1 MAPTEMRRFVEY
13 HLLLGSSLL
22 VVLDNLCDS
31 AAEEADKALAP
42 YATLRRVVQV
52 KLRCTAWSGSLQ
64 TRGYSLANR
73 IVQQKMPLGSLVW
86 RVDEDEF
93 VVLDRSRR
101 GLQPHSLA
109 ADGLPMLAAMME
121 ANKVCALFSKWRQF
135 GTNGHIC
142 QPNSSLVGSFTR
154 RSPIDG
160 ELNATERQNAIRI
173 AAAQLLNPPFPMS
186 GRGAPGKAFWLHGRA
201 RCGVHGCTGC
211 TDRGWTNCGL
221 PQHLTSKTCVPLAAM
236 THINHYAYQSQ
247 QAWASKTTNNV
258 IKRRGDVPIFYE
270 QVEDRAALQMVQ
282 SRVHLVH
289 DLNASRDAQCLLD
302 LFFRGTT
309 HGRELSSPTQLP
321 ETSHGST
328 TFEPTFQS
336 KLRRMLHEASIQSP
350 PQRPAEFRTVNAK
363 GTCATDSSGFKCRKR
378 LGCCGSLGLL
388 PSNASL
394 SVQRSHATGSQN
406 YTKKLVPW
414 EEAS

>member
-1 MAPTEMRRFVEY
+1 MAEVISDCAAFHHPEY
-13 HLLLGSSLL
+13 SVS
-22 VVLDNLCDS
+22 
-31 AAEEADKALAP
+31 
-42 YATLRRVVQV
+42 
-52 KLRCTAWSGSLQ
+52 
-64 TRGYSLANR
+64 
-73 IVQQKMPLGSLVW
+73 
-86 RVDEDEF
+86 
-93 VVLDRSRR
+93 RS
-101 GLQPHSLA
+101 
-109 ADGLPMLAAMME
+109 
-121 ANKVCALFSKWRQF
+121 
-135 GTNGHIC
+135 
-142 QPNSSLVGSFTR
+142 NS
-154 RSPIDG
+154 
-160 ELNATERQNAIRI
+160 
-173 AAAQLLNPPFPMS
+173 
-186 GRGAPGKAFWLHGRA
+186 
-201 RCGVHGCTGC
+201 GCTGC

-221 PQHLTSKTCVPLAAM
+221 PQHLTSKTCVPLATM

-321 ETSHGST
+321 ETSHGSA

-394 SVQRSHATGSQN
+394 VAAYIQHFIVDDAGATNVHAGVLARAMRTTCTERRTQAQLQHSF
-406 YTKKLVPW
+406 
-414 EEAS
+414 